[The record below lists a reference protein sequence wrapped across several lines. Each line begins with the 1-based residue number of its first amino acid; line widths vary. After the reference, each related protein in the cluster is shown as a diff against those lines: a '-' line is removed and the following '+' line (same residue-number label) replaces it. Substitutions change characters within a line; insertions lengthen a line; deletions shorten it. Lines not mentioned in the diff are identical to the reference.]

1 MRDFPIYSR
10 LGFNARNNLGQVLKF
25 KKIQNYILKLSLL
38 LYSSNFGLKKA

>member
-25 KKIQNYILKLSLL
+25 KKNTKL
-38 LYSSNFGLKKA
+38 YFKIEFIVT